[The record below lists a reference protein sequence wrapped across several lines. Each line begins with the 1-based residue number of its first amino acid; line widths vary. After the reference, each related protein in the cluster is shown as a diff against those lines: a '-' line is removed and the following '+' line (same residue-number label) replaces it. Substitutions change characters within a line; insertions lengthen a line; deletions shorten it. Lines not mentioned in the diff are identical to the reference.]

1 MRYRIKLAL
10 ILISML
16 IWGISYPV
24 IKILLKDGIPPITL
38 ATLRNLIF
46 IPLLF
51 YVLAGKRYARYSRSD
66 IGLCVALAFFTV
78 FLPNISQ
85 NIGMKY
91 TSASISSVIQ
101 SSSPIFTVMLA
112 FIFLKEARTPNK
124 IVGSLVGLIGT
135 VFLTTG
141 GSFDFDVTTYG
152 NILILVS
159 SISYAISGIL
169 IKVALSRIEPVD
181 LLCFEII
188 FGFFMLL
195 IPNIVL
201 EDFSV
206 VISLGID
213 VWLYILFLSVFA
225 GFLASIIYYMVL
237 REEEISHLAIFSY
250 LIPVFAIIFSYIM
263 LHETLGVKDV
273 IFTLVILSGIV
284 ITEAGQRKEQH
295 NAFRW

>member
-16 IWGISYPV
+16 IWGVSYPV
-24 IKILLKDGIPPITL
+24 VKILLNSGMQPITL

-51 YVLAGKRYARYSRSD
+51 YILAGKRYARYSRSD
-66 IGLCVALAFFTV
+66 VILCVALAFFTV

-101 SSSPIFTVMLA
+101 STSPIFTVMLA
-112 FIFLKEARTPNK
+112 FIFLREARTLNK

-141 GSFDFDVTTYG
+141 GSFDFDATVFG
-152 NILILVS
+152 NLLILIS

-169 IKVALSRIEPVD
+169 IKVALSRIDPLD

-195 IPNIVL
+195 IPNMAL
-201 EDFSV
+201 EDLSA
-206 VISLGID
+206 VISFSID
-213 VWLYILFLSVFA
+213 VWMYILFLSVFA
-225 GFLASIIYYMVL
+225 GFLASIMYYMVL

-250 LIPVFAIIFSYIM
+250 LIPVFAIISSYIM
-263 LHETLGVKDV
+263 LHETLGVKE
-273 IFTLVILSGIV
+273 IFFTMVILSGIV
-284 ITEAGQRKEQH
+284 MTELGR
-295 NAFRW
+295 

>member
-10 ILISML
+10 ILMSML
-16 IWGISYPV
+16 IWGVSYPV
-24 IKILLKDGIPPITL
+24 VKILLNSGVQPITL

-51 YVLAGKRYARYSRSD
+51 YILAGKRYARYSRSD
-66 IGLCVALAFFTV
+66 VILCVALAFFTV

-101 SSSPIFTVMLA
+101 STSPIFTVMLA
-112 FIFLKEARTPNK
+112 FIFLREARTLNK

-141 GSFDFDVTTYG
+141 GSFDFDATVFG
-152 NILILVS
+152 NLLILIS

-169 IKVALSRIEPVD
+169 IKVALSRIDPLD

-195 IPNIVL
+195 IPNMAL
-201 EDFSV
+201 EDLSA
-206 VISLGID
+206 VISFSID
-213 VWLYILFLSVFA
+213 VWMYILFLSVFA
-225 GFLASIIYYMVL
+225 GFLASIMYYMVL

-250 LIPVFAIIFSYIM
+250 LIPVFAIISSYIM
-263 LHETLGVKDV
+263 LHETLGVKE
-273 IFTLVILSGIV
+273 IFFTMVILSGIV
-284 ITEAGQRKEQH
+284 ITELGR
-295 NAFRW
+295 

>member
-16 IWGISYPV
+16 IWGVSYPV
-24 IKILLKDGIPPITL
+24 VKILLNSGVQPITL

-51 YVLAGKRYARYSRSD
+51 YILAGKRYARYSRSD
-66 IGLCVALAFFTV
+66 MILCVALAFFTV

-101 SSSPIFTVMLA
+101 STSPIFTVMLA
-112 FIFLKEARTPNK
+112 FIFLREARTLNK

-141 GSFDFDVTTYG
+141 GSFDFDATVFG
-152 NILILVS
+152 NLLILVS

-169 IKVALSRIEPVD
+169 IKVALSRIDPLD

-195 IPNIVL
+195 IPNMAL
-201 EDFSV
+201 EDLSA
-206 VISLGID
+206 VISFSID
-213 VWLYILFLSVFA
+213 VWMYILFLSVFA
-225 GFLASIIYYMVL
+225 GFLASIMYYMVL

-250 LIPVFAIIFSYIM
+250 LIPVFAIISSYIM
-263 LHETLGVKDV
+263 LHETLGVKE
-273 IFTLVILSGIV
+273 IFFTMVILSGIV
-284 ITEAGQRKEQH
+284 ITELGR
-295 NAFRW
+295 

>member
-16 IWGISYPV
+16 IWGVSYPV
-24 IKILLKDGIPPITL
+24 VKILLNSGVQPITL

-51 YVLAGKRYARYSRSD
+51 YILAGKRYARYSRSD
-66 IGLCVALAFFTV
+66 VILCVALAFFTV

-101 SSSPIFTVMLA
+101 STSPIFTVMLA
-112 FIFLKEARTPNK
+112 FIFLREARTLNK

-141 GSFDFDVTTYG
+141 GSFDFDATVFG
-152 NILILVS
+152 NLLILIS

-169 IKVALSRIEPVD
+169 IKVALSRIDPLD

-195 IPNIVL
+195 IPNMAL
-201 EDFSV
+201 EDLSA
-206 VISLGID
+206 VISFSID
-213 VWLYILFLSVFA
+213 LWMYILFLSVFA
-225 GFLASIIYYMVL
+225 GFLASIMYYMVL

-250 LIPVFAIIFSYIM
+250 LIPVFAIISSYIM
-263 LHETLGVKDV
+263 LHETLGVKE
-273 IFTLVILSGIV
+273 IFFTMVILSGIV
-284 ITEAGQRKEQH
+284 ITELGR
-295 NAFRW
+295 

>member
-16 IWGISYPV
+16 IWGVSYPV
-24 IKILLKDGIPPITL
+24 VKILLNSGMQPITL

-51 YVLAGKRYARYSRSD
+51 YILAGKRYARYSRSD
-66 IGLCVALAFFTV
+66 VILCVALAFFTV

-101 SSSPIFTVMLA
+101 STSPIFTVMLA
-112 FIFLKEARTPNK
+112 FIFLREARTLNK

-141 GSFDFDVTTYG
+141 GSFDFDATVFG
-152 NILILVS
+152 NLLILIS

-169 IKVALSRIEPVD
+169 IKVALSRIDPLD

-195 IPNIVL
+195 IPNMAL
-201 EDFSV
+201 EDLSA
-206 VISLGID
+206 VISLSFD
-213 VWLYILFLSVFA
+213 VWIYILFLSVFA
-225 GFLASIIYYMVL
+225 GFLASIMYYMVL
-237 REEEISHLAIFSY
+237 REEEISYLAIFSY
-250 LIPVFAIIFSYIM
+250 LIPVFAIISSYIM
-263 LHETLGVKDV
+263 LHETLGVKE
-273 IFTLVILSGIV
+273 IFFTMVILSGIV
-284 ITEAGQRKEQH
+284 ITELGR
-295 NAFRW
+295 

>member
-10 ILISML
+10 ILMSML
-16 IWGISYPV
+16 IWGVSYPV
-24 IKILLKDGIPPITL
+24 VKILLNSGMQPITL

-51 YVLAGKRYARYSRSD
+51 YILAGKRYARYSRSD
-66 IGLCVALAFFTV
+66 VILCVALAFFTV

-101 SSSPIFTVMLA
+101 STSPIFTVMLA
-112 FIFLKEARTPNK
+112 FIFLREARTLNK

-141 GSFDFDVTTYG
+141 GSFDFDATVFG
-152 NILILVS
+152 NLLILIS

-169 IKVALSRIEPVD
+169 IKVALSRIDPLD

-195 IPNIVL
+195 IPNMAL
-201 EDFSV
+201 EDLSA
-206 VISLGID
+206 VISLSFD
-213 VWLYILFLSVFA
+213 VWMYILFLSVFA
-225 GFLASIIYYMVL
+225 GFLASIMYYMVL

-250 LIPVFAIIFSYIM
+250 LIPVFAIISSYIM
-263 LHETLGVKDV
+263 LHETLGVKE
-273 IFTLVILSGIV
+273 IFFTMVILSGIV
-284 ITEAGQRKEQH
+284 ITELGR
-295 NAFRW
+295 

>member
-16 IWGISYPV
+16 IWGVSYPV
-24 IKILLKDGIPPITL
+24 VKILLNSGVQPITL

-51 YVLAGKRYARYSRSD
+51 YILAGKRYARYSRSD
-66 IGLCVALAFFTV
+66 MILYVSIAFFTV

-101 SSSPIFTVMLA
+101 STSPIFTVMLA
-112 FIFLKEARTPNK
+112 FIFLREARTLNK

-141 GSFDFDVTTYG
+141 GSFNFDATVFG
-152 NILILVS
+152 NLLILIS

-169 IKVALSRIEPVD
+169 IKVALSRIDPLD
-181 LLCFEII
+181 LLCFEVI

-195 IPNIVL
+195 IPNMVL
-201 EDFSV
+201 EDLSA
-206 VISLGID
+206 VISFGID
-213 VWLYILFLSVFA
+213 VWMYILFLSVFA
-225 GFLASIIYYMVL
+225 GFLASIMYYMVL
-237 REEEISHLAIFSY
+237 REEEISYLAIFSY
-250 LIPVFAIIFSYIM
+250 LIPVFAIISSYIM
-263 LHETLGVKDV
+263 LHETLGVKE
-273 IFTLVILSGIV
+273 IFFTMVILSGIV
-284 ITEAGQRKEQH
+284 ITELGR
-295 NAFRW
+295 

>member
-16 IWGISYPV
+16 IWGVSYPV
-24 IKILLKDGIPPITL
+24 VKILLNSGVQPITL

-51 YVLAGKRYARYSRSD
+51 YILAGKRYARYSRSD
-66 IGLCVALAFFTV
+66 MILYVSIAFFTV

-101 SSSPIFTVMLA
+101 STSPIFTVMLA
-112 FIFLKEARTPNK
+112 FIFLREARTLNK

-141 GSFDFDVTTYG
+141 GSFNFDATVFG
-152 NILILVS
+152 NLLILIS

-169 IKVALSRIEPVD
+169 IKVALSRIDPLD
-181 LLCFEII
+181 LLCFEVI

-195 IPNIVL
+195 IPNMVL
-201 EDFSV
+201 EDLSA
-206 VISLGID
+206 VISFGID
-213 VWLYILFLSVFA
+213 VWMYILFLSVFA
-225 GFLASIIYYMVL
+225 GFLASIMYYMVL
-237 REEEISHLAIFSY
+237 REEEISYLAIFSY
-250 LIPVFAIIFSYIM
+250 LIPVFAIISSYVM
-263 LHETLGVKDV
+263 LHEVLEIKDI

-284 ITEAGQRKEQH
+284 ITEVGRKE
-295 NAFRW
+295 R

>member
-16 IWGISYPV
+16 IWGVSYPV
-24 IKILLKDGIPPITL
+24 VKILLNSGMQPITL
-38 ATLRNLIF
+38 ATLRNFIF

-51 YVLAGKRYARYSRSD
+51 YILAGKRYARYSRSD
-66 IGLCVALAFFTV
+66 MILCVALAFFTV

-101 SSSPIFTVMLA
+101 STSPIFTVMLA
-112 FIFLKEARTPNK
+112 FIFLREARTLNK

-141 GSFDFDVTTYG
+141 GSFDFDATVFG
-152 NILILVS
+152 NLLILIS

-169 IKVALSRIEPVD
+169 IKVALSRIDPLD

-195 IPNIVL
+195 IPNMAL
-201 EDFSV
+201 EDLSA
-206 VISLGID
+206 VISLSFD
-213 VWLYILFLSVFA
+213 VWMYILFLSVFA
-225 GFLASIIYYMVL
+225 GFLASIMYYMVL

-250 LIPVFAIIFSYIM
+250 LIPVFAIISSYIM
-263 LHETLGVKDV
+263 LHETLGVKE
-273 IFTLVILSGIV
+273 IFFTMVILSGIV
-284 ITEAGQRKEQH
+284 ITELGR
-295 NAFRW
+295 

>member
-16 IWGISYPV
+16 IWGVSYPV
-24 IKILLKDGIPPITL
+24 VKILLNSGVQPITL

-51 YVLAGKRYARYSRSD
+51 YILAGKRYARYSRSD
-66 IGLCVALAFFTV
+66 MILCVALAFFTV

-101 SSSPIFTVMLA
+101 STSPIFTVMLA
-112 FIFLKEARTPNK
+112 FIFLREARTLNK

-141 GSFDFDVTTYG
+141 GSFDFDATVFG
-152 NILILVS
+152 NLLILVS

-169 IKVALSRIEPVD
+169 IKVALSRIDPLD

-195 IPNIVL
+195 IPNMAL
-201 EDFSV
+201 EDLSA
-206 VISLGID
+206 VISLSFD
-213 VWLYILFLSVFA
+213 VWIYILFLSVFA
-225 GFLASIIYYMVL
+225 GFLASIMYYMVL

-250 LIPVFAIIFSYIM
+250 LIPVFAIISSYIM
-263 LHETLGVKDV
+263 LHETLGVKE
-273 IFTLVILSGIV
+273 IFFTMVILSGIV
-284 ITEAGQRKEQH
+284 ITELGR
-295 NAFRW
+295 

>member
-1 MRYRIKLAL
+1 MRYRIKMVL

-16 IWGISYPV
+16 IWGVSYPV
-24 IKILLKDGIPPITL
+24 VKILLKEGVPPITL
-38 ATLRNLIF
+38 ATLRNVIF

-51 YVLAGKRYARYSRSD
+51 YVLAGKRYARYSQSD

-78 FLPNISQ
+78 FLPNILQ

-101 SSSPIFTVMLA
+101 STSPIFTVMLA
-112 FIFLKEARTPNK
+112 LIFLKEARTLNK

-135 VFLTTG
+135 IFLTTG
-141 GSFDFDVTTYG
+141 GSFDFNATTFG
-152 NILILVS
+152 NLLIFIS

-169 IKVALSRIEPVD
+169 IKVALSRIEPLD

-195 IPNIVL
+195 IPNIAL
-201 EDFSV
+201 EDLSAVMSF
-206 VISLGID
+206 GID
-213 VWLYILFLSVFA
+213 VWMYILFLSIFA
-225 GFLASIIYYMVL
+225 GFLASMMYYVVL

-250 LIPVFAIIFSYIM
+250 LIPVFAIISSYVM
-263 LHETLGVKDV
+263 LHEVLKIKDI

-284 ITEAGQRKEQH
+284 ITEGGRKG
-295 NAFRW
+295 R

>member
-16 IWGISYPV
+16 IWGVSYPV
-24 IKILLKDGIPPITL
+24 VKILLNSGVQPITL

-51 YVLAGKRYARYSRSD
+51 YILAGKRYARYSRSD
-66 IGLCVALAFFTV
+66 VILCVALAFFTV

-101 SSSPIFTVMLA
+101 STSPIFTVMLA
-112 FIFLKEARTPNK
+112 FIFLREARTLNK

-141 GSFDFDVTTYG
+141 GSFDFDATVFG
-152 NILILVS
+152 NLLILVS

-169 IKVALSRIEPVD
+169 IKVALSRIDPLD

-195 IPNIVL
+195 IPNMAL
-201 EDFSV
+201 EDLSA
-206 VISLGID
+206 VISFSID
-213 VWLYILFLSVFA
+213 LWMYILFLSVFA
-225 GFLASIIYYMVL
+225 GFLASIMYYMVL

-250 LIPVFAIIFSYIM
+250 LIPVFAIISSYIM
-263 LHETLGVKDV
+263 LHETLGVKE
-273 IFTLVILSGIV
+273 IFFTMVILSGIV
-284 ITEAGQRKEQH
+284 ITELGR
-295 NAFRW
+295 

>member
-16 IWGISYPV
+16 IWGVSYPV
-24 IKILLKDGIPPITL
+24 VKILLNSGVQPITL

-51 YVLAGKRYARYSRSD
+51 YILAGKRYARYSRSD
-66 IGLCVALAFFTV
+66 MILYVSIAFFTV

-101 SSSPIFTVMLA
+101 STSPIFTVMLA
-112 FIFLKEARTPNK
+112 FIFLREARTLNK

-141 GSFDFDVTTYG
+141 GSFNFDATVFG
-152 NILILVS
+152 NLLILIS

-169 IKVALSRIEPVD
+169 IKVALSRIDPLD
-181 LLCFEII
+181 LLCFEVI

-195 IPNIVL
+195 IPNMVL
-201 EDFSV
+201 EDLSA
-206 VISLGID
+206 VISFGID
-213 VWLYILFLSVFA
+213 VWMYILFLSVFA
-225 GFLASIIYYMVL
+225 GFLASIMYYMVL
-237 REEEISHLAIFSY
+237 REEEISYLAIFSY
-250 LIPVFAIIFSYIM
+250 LIPVFAIISSYIM
-263 LHETLGVKDV
+263 LHETLGVKE
-273 IFTLVILSGIV
+273 IFFTMVILSGIV
-284 ITEAGQRKEQH
+284 MTELGR
-295 NAFRW
+295 

>member
-16 IWGISYPV
+16 IWGVSYPV
-24 IKILLKDGIPPITL
+24 VKILLNSGVQPITL

-51 YVLAGKRYARYSRSD
+51 YILAGKRYARYSRSD
-66 IGLCVALAFFTV
+66 VMLCMALAFFTV

-101 SSSPIFTVMLA
+101 STSPIFTVMLA
-112 FIFLKEARTPNK
+112 FIFLREARTLNK

-141 GSFDFDVTTYG
+141 GSFDFDATVFG
-152 NILILVS
+152 NLLILIS

-169 IKVALSRIEPVD
+169 IKVALSRIEPLD

-195 IPNIVL
+195 IPNMAL
-201 EDFSV
+201 EDLSA
-206 VISLGID
+206 VISFSID
-213 VWLYILFLSVFA
+213 LWMYILFLSVFA
-225 GFLASIIYYMVL
+225 GFLASIMYYMVL

-250 LIPVFAIIFSYIM
+250 LIPVFAIISSYIM
-263 LHETLGVKDV
+263 LHETLGVKE
-273 IFTLVILSGIV
+273 IFFTMVILSGIV
-284 ITEAGQRKEQH
+284 ITELGR
-295 NAFRW
+295 

>member
-16 IWGISYPV
+16 IWGVSYPV
-24 IKILLKDGIPPITL
+24 VKILLNSGMQPITL

-51 YVLAGKRYARYSRSD
+51 YILAGKRYARYSRSD
-66 IGLCVALAFFTV
+66 VILCVALAFFTV

-101 SSSPIFTVMLA
+101 STSPIFTVMLA
-112 FIFLKEARTPNK
+112 FIFLREARTLNK

-141 GSFDFDVTTYG
+141 GSFDFDATVFG
-152 NILILVS
+152 NLLILIS

-169 IKVALSRIEPVD
+169 IKVALSRIDPLD

-195 IPNIVL
+195 IPNMAL
-201 EDFSV
+201 EDLSA
-206 VISLGID
+206 VISLSFD
-213 VWLYILFLSVFA
+213 VWMYILFLSVFA
-225 GFLASIIYYMVL
+225 GFLASIMYYMVL

-250 LIPVFAIIFSYIM
+250 LIPVFAIISSYIM
-263 LHETLGVKDV
+263 LHETLGVKE
-273 IFTLVILSGIV
+273 IFFTMVILSGIV
-284 ITEAGQRKEQH
+284 ITELGR
-295 NAFRW
+295 

>member
-1 MRYRIKLAL
+1 MKYRIKLAL
-10 ILISML
+10 ILMSML
-16 IWGISYPV
+16 IWGVSYPV
-24 IKILLKDGIPPITL
+24 VKILLNSGMQPITL

-51 YVLAGKRYARYSRSD
+51 YILAGKRYARYSRSD
-66 IGLCVALAFFTV
+66 VILCVALAFFTV

-101 SSSPIFTVMLA
+101 STSPIFTVMLA
-112 FIFLKEARTPNK
+112 FIFLREARTLNK

-141 GSFDFDVTTYG
+141 GSFDFDATVFG
-152 NILILVS
+152 NLLILIS

-169 IKVALSRIEPVD
+169 IKVALSRIDPLD

-195 IPNIVL
+195 IPNMAL
-201 EDFSV
+201 EDLSA
-206 VISLGID
+206 VISLSFD
-213 VWLYILFLSVFA
+213 VWMYILFLSVFA
-225 GFLASIIYYMVL
+225 GFLASIMYYMVL

-250 LIPVFAIIFSYIM
+250 LIPVFAIISSYIM
-263 LHETLGVKDV
+263 LHETLGVKE
-273 IFTLVILSGIV
+273 IFFTMVILSGIV
-284 ITEAGQRKEQH
+284 ITELGR
-295 NAFRW
+295 

>member
-16 IWGISYPV
+16 IWGVSYPV
-24 IKILLKDGIPPITL
+24 VKILLNSGMQPITL

-51 YVLAGKRYARYSRSD
+51 YILAGKRYGRYSRSD
-66 IGLCVALAFFTV
+66 MILCVALAFFTV

-101 SSSPIFTVMLA
+101 STSPIFTVMLA
-112 FIFLKEARTPNK
+112 FIFLREARTLNK

-141 GSFDFDVTTYG
+141 GSFDFDATVFG
-152 NILILVS
+152 NLLILIS

-169 IKVALSRIEPVD
+169 IKVALSRIDPLD

-195 IPNIVL
+195 IPNMAL
-201 EDFSV
+201 EDLSA
-206 VISLGID
+206 VISFSID
-213 VWLYILFLSVFA
+213 VWMYILFLSVFA
-225 GFLASIIYYMVL
+225 GFLASIMYYMVL

-250 LIPVFAIIFSYIM
+250 LIPVFAIISSYIM
-263 LHETLGVKDV
+263 LHETLGVKE
-273 IFTLVILSGIV
+273 IFFTMVILSGIV
-284 ITEAGQRKEQH
+284 ITELGR
-295 NAFRW
+295 

>member
-16 IWGISYPV
+16 IWGVSYPV
-24 IKILLKDGIPPITL
+24 VKILLNSGMQPITL

-51 YVLAGKRYARYSRSD
+51 YILAGKRYARYSRSD
-66 IGLCVALAFFTV
+66 MILCVALAFFTV

-101 SSSPIFTVMLA
+101 STSPIFTVMLA
-112 FIFLKEARTPNK
+112 FIFLREARTLNK

-141 GSFDFDVTTYG
+141 GSFDFDATVFG
-152 NILILVS
+152 NLLILIS

-169 IKVALSRIEPVD
+169 IKVALSRIDPLD

-195 IPNIVL
+195 IPNMAL
-201 EDFSV
+201 EDLSA
-206 VISLGID
+206 VISFSID
-213 VWLYILFLSVFA
+213 LWMYILFLSVFA
-225 GFLASIIYYMVL
+225 GFLASIMYYMVL

-250 LIPVFAIIFSYIM
+250 LIPVFAIISSYIM
-263 LHETLGVKDV
+263 LHETLGVKE
-273 IFTLVILSGIV
+273 IFFTMVILSGIV
-284 ITEAGQRKEQH
+284 ITELGR
-295 NAFRW
+295 